1 MNSQDYCN
9 IKLKFQYQELQLDIL
24 DKSDAELILSSSCKE
39 LRTKMELVKKYAIK
53 AGDTFPPIIVQALGD
68 DGEPL
73 DLTGYSAT
81 FVISEEV
88 GGRPLVNRAGTI
100 LAGGKIQLD
109 WHPGET
115 DNPGNYLLE
124 IILKKGAEQFTLP
137 GAGYAEVIITP
148 RLWDNL

>member
-68 DGEPL
+68 NGEPV
-73 DLTGYSAT
+73 DLTGYSVT
-81 FVISEEV
+81 FVISEEI
-88 GGRPLVNRAGTI
+88 GARPIVNRAGTI
-100 LAGGKIQLD
+100 LPDGKLRFD
-109 WHPGET
+109 WLPGET
-115 DNPGNYLLE
+115 NNPGNYLLE
-124 IILKKGAEQFTLP
+124 IILKKGTQQFTLP
-137 GAGYAEVIITP
+137 GAGYAQITITP
-148 RLWDNL
+148 RLWSHS